1 MKKSLIA
8 TMLLMLFAATIV
20 FGDTVLDPSAG
31 FVNKL
36 IAADTTAQG
45 KRKDTV
51 YVFKRGATYFADYRI
66 ENIGWVMTLKA
77 EPGNG
82 PLPIIRVW
90 PDASGNVQ
98 QALYTRDDAYI
109 YNLILDG
116 MGPDLTT
123 TLPDPLFKMNGQLI
137 RADAPGKVLVFDGCI
152 LNNAAQVLLRSS
164 SGNRKIELN
173 NTIMVNAGQ
182 LSSNDPGNGRCF
194 DFRDAVT
201 DTLILRNST
210 FVNGIDRI
218 IRHRDANKKNNFIRH
233 IEIDHCT
240 FVHWLGTFG
249 MFMLGDVGKTFKM
262 TNNLLYNPM
271 MLGRDPKDPWR
282 PVEFELPGEFDANGV
297 PIQSMLNDEPN
308 DTVNVKFEVHHNVIY
323 TEPEVVQFLQSV
335 NVGLAPFATQRIL
348 GKLDAGL
355 GVPIVEAAVQLA
367 NIPKTPLDI
376 VKWYYANG
384 TYRGA
389 ITTAEVDLDRRSNEY
404 WDLTFDCSYTSS
416 NPAFIGSDRKPV
428 GDTNWKSVI
437 TAVKVS
443 NAIPEQF
450 SMEQNYPNPFNPT
463 TSINYAIEATGK
475 VTLKVFDLTGREV
488 ATLVDQ
494 VQTAGSYRAELNAYD
509 LPTGSYFY
517 VLSKNNS
524 RIVKKMTLIK

>member
-1 MKKSLIA
+1 MA
-8 TMLLMLFAATIV
+8 
-20 FGDTVLDPSAG
+20 
-31 FVNKL
+31 
-36 IAADTTAQG
+36 
-45 KRKDTV
+45 
-51 YVFKRGATYFADYRI
+51 
-66 ENIGWVMTLKA
+66 
-77 EPGNG
+77 
-82 PLPIIRVW
+82 
-90 PDASGNVQ
+90 
-98 QALYTRDDAYI
+98 
-109 YNLILDG
+109 
-116 MGPDLTT
+116 
-123 TLPDPLFKMNGQLI
+123 
-137 RADAPGKVLVFDGCI
+137 
-152 LNNAAQVLLRSS
+152 
-164 SGNRKIELN
+164 
-173 NTIMVNAGQ
+173 NAGQ

-201 DTLILRNST
+201 DTLILRNCT

-249 MFMLGDVGKTFKM
+249 MFMLGDVGKSCKI
-262 TNNLLYNPM
+262 TNNLMYNPM

-308 DTVNVKFEVHHNVIY
+308 DTVNVKFEVHHNVMY
-323 TEPEVVQFLQSV
+323 TEPEVTAFLTSV
-335 NVGLAPFATQRIL
+335 NVQKPPFATARIL
-348 GKLDAGL
+348 SKLDASL
-355 GVPIVEAAVQLA
+355 GTPIVEAAVALA
-367 NIPKTPLDI
+367 NIPKSPLDI

-389 ITTAEVDLDRRSNEY
+389 VTTAEVDLDRRSNEY
-404 WDLTFDCSYTSS
+404 WDLTFDCAYTSS
-416 NPAFIGSDRKPV
+416 DPAFVGSDRKPV
-428 GDTNWKSVI
+428 GDTNWKSII
-437 TAVKVS
+437 TAVKVN

-463 TSINYAIEATGK
+463 TAINYAIEATGK
-475 VTLKVFDLTGREV
+475 VTLKVYDLTGREV

-494 VQTAGSYRAELNAYD
+494 VQTPGSYRAALNAYD

-517 VLSKNNS
+517 VLAKNNS